1 MERWALISGL
11 RGDLELYERIQRD
24 LSTQRGVGSLFVLG
38 DLIGPERNCDA
49 LLERLRQ
56 PKRGDL
62 KPDCI
67 YGWWEEQLL
76 AERGNRG
83 DQNAQVL
90 RREHGDD
97 VVDALLNAVDERHL
111 PWLASLQFG
120 FIELDCAL
128 IHGSSADIGDRLTR
142 DTSPLILLDRLTR
155 LDVNRLFTARSGQQ
169 FRLELTGG
177 SIQSHVKDTA
187 GEQQQEQAVPKR
199 SVIGIGQGAAFS
211 LYDPATDRIDF
222 MMTGESSATPRR
234 QRLGFG

>member
-1 MERWALISGL
+1 MQRWALVSGL
-11 RGDLELYERIQRD
+11 RGDLDLYERIQRD
-24 LSTQRGVGSLFVLG
+24 LSTQRGVESLFVLG

-76 AERGNRG
+76 AERGYRG

-97 VVDALLNAVDERHL
+97 AVHALLKAVDERHL

-128 IHGSSADIGDRLTR
+128 IHGSSADVADRLTPES
-142 DTSPLILLDRLTR
+142 SPLILLDRLTR
-155 LDVNRLFTARSGQQ
+155 LDVNRLFTARSGVQ

-177 SIQSHVKDTA
+177 SIQSHVKDHA
-187 GEQQQEQAVPKR
+187 GEQQQEQTVPNR
-199 SVIGIGQGAAFS
+199 SVIGIGEGANYT
-211 LYDPATDRIDF
+211 LYDPGSDQISF
-222 MMTGESSATPRR
+222 LSVSSKPRTK
-234 QRLGFG
+234 RLGFG

>member
-76 AERGNRG
+76 AERGYRG

-97 VVDALLNAVDERHL
+97 AVDALLNAVDERHL

-169 FRLELTGG
+169 FRLGLTGG

-211 LYDPATDRIDF
+211 LYDPATDRLDF
-222 MMTGESSATPRR
+222 MTAGESSATPRR